1 MTLIIVVSF
10 LPSPVVGGV
19 SSNSSI
25 NRAGWRSRRDRRL
38 TAPIN
43 GAVRRQPRR
52 DRAPRGALP
61 RRDGPKATGAQ
72 VAWWPATVD
81 RRPGGWQQVSH
92 LSVWFHYKYLAPERK
107 IGEGAIF
114 FVTLIISVI
123 TLIHAYT
130 RLYTLIISVIT
141 IVTNGAF
148 TPKTIL
154 FI

>member
-1 MTLIIVVSF
+1 M
-10 LPSPVVGGV
+10 
-19 SSNSSI
+19 
-25 NRAGWRSRRDRRL
+25 A
-38 TAPIN
+38 
-43 GAVRRQPRR
+43 
-52 DRAPRGALP
+52 
-61 RRDGPKATGAQ
+61 
-72 VAWWPATVD
+72 

-141 IVTNGAF
+141 LIISVITLIISVITIVTNGAF